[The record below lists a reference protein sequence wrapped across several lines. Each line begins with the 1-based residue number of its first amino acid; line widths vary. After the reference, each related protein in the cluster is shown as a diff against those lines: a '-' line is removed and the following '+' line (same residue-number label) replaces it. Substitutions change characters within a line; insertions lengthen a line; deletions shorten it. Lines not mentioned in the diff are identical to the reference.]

1 LSIQNSASQ
10 NTQRYTDEIRKQAA
24 AIRATKEW
32 QEKGYYRIGEASFYN
47 PETSRL
53 AKKDIISLEEQILRW
68 KQKQTEETDKTTR
81 SEYQYSEAVRSAA
94 DALRA
99 QLHGTK
105 AASIEVG
112 GRTIYNEKEAG
123 SIESQLTALMKDRT
137 KEFNLQHEVAL
148 AIEQDEKRISEELLK
163 QRQTSDG
170 AKKTKEAE
178 TYRQMIAKTL
188 GIQES
193 QVKLANAETASYEQL
208 DATLKQLI
216 RTKNRLGSEGLN
228 SAFGKGLLEDIKE
241 VEAAMQRIKKFG
253 YNKVSLSN
261 ALGLSEKS
269 LDDIARKSQQLQYV
283 MRNVDTTTE
292 EGALAFQRASLN
304 ARLLKERENE
314 LLGKNNQLINSN
326 NSLIK
331 SNTDLGR
338 SWNYMKNRLAFYFT
352 VGASTQ
358 FVKNL
363 IDIRS
368 QYEMNERA
376 LGILV
381 NSAERGTQ
389 IFNELSKMALVSPYT
404 LIELS
409 SAAKQLTAYD
419 VAAKDVVDTTR
430 RLADMASAVGVPME
444 RLTYALG
451 QIKAYGYLNSRDNRM
466 FANAG
471 IPLVKQLADYYT
483 ELEGRLV
490 STADV
495 YDRIKKKAVGY
506 NEVMDVINRMTD
518 EGGRFFNFQEKM
530 SGTLKVQLANLTL
543 AWNNMLNE
551 IGASQQGVLTT
562 GIGAMKNLFL
572 AWKDLGNV
580 LTTVA
585 LTFGLVRA
593 QMLFANVAIGKS
605 NVDLLRYI
613 ANNKAATWA
622 DYTRALQTKKLTA
635 AQASWLVMSNQ
646 TNNALA
652 ASVIRMKVLD
662 AATVRSIRN
671 LNGLSLAFA
680 KLRLGGIMTLAG
692 ISKAFRSLGGILAA
706 NAPLLFITGIID
718 AFTHL
723 NNVADANKDFNKNI
737 ANGAKEASKAL
748 SDFLKEEDKVQA
760 RAKAQS
766 NNLSQ
771 SEASKT
777 WDALREQIELSSLSA
792 KQLIPDLLK
801 IPDIN

>member
-1 LSIQNSASQ
+1 
-10 NTQRYTDEIRKQAA
+10 
-24 AIRATKEW
+24 
-32 QEKGYYRIGEASFYN
+32 
-47 PETSRL
+47 
-53 AKKDIISLEEQILRW
+53 
-68 KQKQTEETDKTTR
+68 
-81 SEYQYSEAVRSAA
+81 
-94 DALRA
+94 
-99 QLHGTK
+99 
-105 AASIEVG
+105 
-112 GRTIYNEKEAG
+112 
-123 SIESQLTALMKDRT
+123 
-137 KEFNLQHEVAL
+137 
-148 AIEQDEKRISEELLK
+148 
-163 QRQTSDG
+163 
-170 AKKTKEAE
+170 
-178 TYRQMIAKTL
+178 MIAKSL

-314 LLGKNNQLINSN
+314 LLGKNNQLMNSN

-331 SNTDLGR
+331 SNTALGR

-530 SGTLKVQLANLTL
+530 SGLQQNYGQANMVKV
-543 AWNNMLNE
+543 
-551 IGASQQGVLTT
+551 
-562 GIGAMKNLFL
+562 K
-572 AWKDLGNV
+572 
-580 LTTVA
+580 
-585 LTFGLVRA
+585 
-593 QMLFANVAIGKS
+593 
-605 NVDLLRYI
+605 
-613 ANNKAATWA
+613 
-622 DYTRALQTKKLTA
+622 LQ
-635 AQASWLVMSNQ
+635 
-646 TNNALA
+646 
-652 ASVIRMKVLD
+652 
-662 AATVRSIRN
+662 
-671 LNGLSLAFA
+671 
-680 KLRLGGIMTLAG
+680 
-692 ISKAFRSLGGILAA
+692 
-706 NAPLLFITGIID
+706 
-718 AFTHL
+718 
-723 NNVADANKDFNKNI
+723 
-737 ANGAKEASKAL
+737 
-748 SDFLKEEDKVQA
+748 
-760 RAKAQS
+760 
-766 NNLSQ
+766 
-771 SEASKT
+771 
-777 WDALREQIELSSLSA
+777 
-792 KQLIPDLLK
+792 KQ
-801 IPDIN
+801 

>member
-1 LSIQNSASQ
+1 
-10 NTQRYTDEIRKQAA
+10 
-24 AIRATKEW
+24 
-32 QEKGYYRIGEASFYN
+32 
-47 PETSRL
+47 
-53 AKKDIISLEEQILRW
+53 
-68 KQKQTEETDKTTR
+68 
-81 SEYQYSEAVRSAA
+81 
-94 DALRA
+94 
-99 QLHGTK
+99 
-105 AASIEVG
+105 
-112 GRTIYNEKEAG
+112 
-123 SIESQLTALMKDRT
+123 
-137 KEFNLQHEVAL
+137 
-148 AIEQDEKRISEELLK
+148 
-163 QRQTSDG
+163 
-170 AKKTKEAE
+170 
-178 TYRQMIAKTL
+178 
-188 GIQES
+188 
-193 QVKLANAETASYEQL
+193 
-208 DATLKQLI
+208 
-216 RTKNRLGSEGLN
+216 
-228 SAFGKGLLEDIKE
+228 
-241 VEAAMQRIKKFG
+241 
-253 YNKVSLSN
+253 
-261 ALGLSEKS
+261 
-269 LDDIARKSQQLQYV
+269 
-283 MRNVDTTTE
+283 
-292 EGALAFQRASLN
+292 
-304 ARLLKERENE
+304 
-314 LLGKNNQLINSN
+314 
-326 NSLIK
+326 
-331 SNTDLGR
+331 
-338 SWNYMKNRLAFYFT
+338 MKNRLAFYFT

-551 IGASQQGVLTT
+551 IGASQQGVLAA

-680 KLRLGGIMTLAG
+680 KLRLGGIMALAG

-792 KQLIPDLLK
+792 KQLIPDLLQ
-801 IPDIN
+801 IPDINERITAAFDLAERIQDAINKLSDLEDELSVNQDSWL